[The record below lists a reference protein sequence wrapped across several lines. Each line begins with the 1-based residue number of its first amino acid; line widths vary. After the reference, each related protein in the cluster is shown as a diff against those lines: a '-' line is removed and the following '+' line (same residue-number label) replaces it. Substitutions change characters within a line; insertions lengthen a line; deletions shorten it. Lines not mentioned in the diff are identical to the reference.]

1 MGALIGRMQ
10 TAMDRSAAT
19 PWPHVARPPL
29 ASRALVLATLLSL
42 ALAAALLGLG
52 AARPAAPSRP
62 GSGSL
67 RAGGLASLP
76 LLARGPIS
84 AALGAEGRA
93 YRVASS
99 SAGLQAANPAQHLRA
114 RFARA
119 GVSISSGALHERL
132 RLGAIGHGDTLTAV
146 GAPAPTARANR
157 VAYAGHGLS
166 EWYANG
172 PLGLE
177 QGFTV
182 ARAPAGHRTGPLTLS
197 IALAGNA
204 HAALTAGGESITL
217 SGPGAASL
225 RYGALA
231 VTDAGGR
238 VLHSWLGL
246 DAGRLLL
253 RVDDAGARYPLRIDP
268 LIEQAKLEAGM
279 VGEGHFGRSVALSAN
294 GNTALLGTT
303 RESEFG
309 AAWVFTR
316 SGSTWTEQARLE
328 GVKGEGPGAYF
339 GRGVA
344 LSGDGNT
351 ALIGD
356 PGSKESAGD
365 AWVYTRSGSTWT
377 RRAKLTG
384 SGEIGAGSFG
394 ERVALSGDGS
404 TALIGGFSDNNHAG
418 AAWVFTGS
426 GSSWTQQGT
435 KLTGEGEI
443 GRGEFGRSV
452 ALSGDGSTAL
462 IGGDENS
469 TQAGAAWVFTRSGA
483 TWTQQAELQGEGE
496 AGKGE
501 FGTSVALSAD
511 AGTALV
517 GGARDDGGIGAAW
530 VFARSGS
537 TWTQQGDKLTGGGEE
552 GGEGTFGTSVALS
565 SEGNVALVG
574 APDDDNLGA
583 AWMFARSGGVW
594 SQEGPKLTGGE
605 ESGPSAFG
613 LSVALS
619 SEGNTAL
626 IGGLAASGGVG
637 VAAWVF
643 APPGPTVASIQP
655 AEGPLTGGTEVR
667 ITGTHFTNSS
677 TVSFGSTEATA
688 VHVESPT
695 QITATSPAAAAA
707 GTVDVT
713 VTTPGGI
720 TATGP
725 ADRFTYDP
733 VPSVTALDPD
743 EGPQTGGTSVAITGT
758 GFTSTS
764 TVDFGASEATGVEFE
779 SPTSMTATAPAG
791 SGEVHVTVKSAGGTS
806 AEDAASLF
814 VYDPVPSLGKIEPGE
829 GPAGGGTGVTITG
842 TGFTDAASVSFGS
855 KVSGAVKVSSPTSLT
870 ATAPP
875 APPGPPEPVTVD
887 VRVSTAGG
895 TSATSKADQFLYQPL
910 PWVGSVEPGEGPAAG
925 GTPVTIT
932 GERFTPGSK
941 VSFGSSPATGVKF
954 NSSTS
959 ITATSPA
966 GSGKVS
972 VRVTTTGGT
981 SPKREGAEFTYT
993 PPTMLLTGT
1002 GSPGGA
1008 GAGTGILPFLAVV
1021 LPPPQLGI
1029 SGNLAPVSGT
1039 VRVRLPGTTTWVLL
1053 STLRQVPFGTVIDA
1067 TNGTVSVTTA
1077 GPHGGTQTGEFFGG
1091 EFVLTQGAKGTVV
1104 ATLTG
1109 GSYAVCP
1116 TARERGH
1123 VARASSTHSSGKH
1136 AVRKL
1141 WANAHGSFSTKGTYA
1156 AGAVQGTEW
1165 LTEDLCDGTLIK
1177 VTRDK
1182 VKVTNLI
1189 NHHTVEVTTGHSYFV
1204 KIS

>member
-10 TAMDRSAAT
+10 TAMNRSAAA
-19 PWPHVARPPL
+19 PWPRVARPAL
-29 ASRALVLATLLSL
+29 ASPVLALATLLSL
-42 ALAAALLGLG
+42 VLAAALLGLG
-52 AARPAAPSRP
+52 GARPAALSRP
-62 GSGSL
+62 GSGHP

-84 AALGAEGRA
+84 AALGAEGGA

-119 GVSISSGALHERL
+119 GVSVSSGALHERL
-132 RLGAIGHGDTLTAV
+132 RLGAIGYGDTLTAV
-146 GAPAPTARANR
+146 GARAPIARANR
-157 VAYAGHGLS
+157 VAYARHGLS

-177 QGFTV
+177 QGFTL
-182 ARAPAGHRTGPLTLS
+182 ARAPTAHRTGPLTLS

-204 HAALTAGGESITL
+204 HAALAVGGESITL
-217 SGPGAASL
+217 SRPGAASL

-231 VTDAGGR
+231 ATDAGGR
-238 VLHSWLGL
+238 ALHSWLEL

-279 VGEGHFGRSVALSAN
+279 VGEGHFGRSVALSAS
-294 GNTALLGTT
+294 GNTALLGAT
-303 RESEFG
+303 RESPLG
-309 AAWVFTR
+309 AALVFTR

-328 GVKGEGPGAYF
+328 GVKGEGPGDYF

-356 PGSKESAGD
+356 PGSEESAGA

-377 RRAKLTG
+377 RRVKLTG
-384 SGEIGAGSFG
+384 SGETGAGQFG

-426 GSSWTQQGT
+426 GSSWSQQGS
-435 KLTGEGEI
+435 KLTGEGEV

-462 IGGDENS
+462 IGGPENA

-483 TWTQQAELQGEGE
+483 TWTQQAEMQGEGE
-496 AGKGE
+496 FGKGE
-501 FGTSVALSAD
+501 LGTSVALSAD

-517 GGARDDGGIGAAW
+517 GGAQDDGGTGAAW

-537 TWTQQGDKLTGGGEE
+537 TWAQQGAKLTGGGEE
-552 GGEGTFGTSVALS
+552 SGEGTFGTSVALS
-565 SEGNVALVG
+565 SEGGIALVG
-574 APDDDNLGA
+574 APHDDDDLGA
-583 AWMFARSGGVW
+583 AWMFTRSGGVW
-594 SQEGPKLTGGE
+594 SHEGPKLTGGE

-613 LSVALS
+613 LSAALS

-626 IGGLAASGGVG
+626 IGDLAANGGVG
-637 VAAWVF
+637 AAWVF
-643 APPGPTVASIQP
+643 ASPGPTLASIQP

-667 ITGTHFTNSS
+667 ITGTNFTNSS
-677 TVSFGSTEATA
+677 TVGFGSTEATA

-695 QITATSPAAAAA
+695 QITATSPAESA

-720 TATGP
+720 TAKGP
-725 ADRFTYDP
+725 ADYFTYDP
-733 VPSVTALDPD
+733 VPSVTALEPD
-743 EGPQTGGTSVAITGT
+743 EGPQTGGTSVVITGT
-758 GFTSTS
+758 GFTSAS
-764 TVDFGASEATGVEFE
+764 TVDFGSTEATGVKFE

-791 SGEVHVTVKSAGGTS
+791 SGAVYVTVKSAGGTS
-806 AEDAASLF
+806 SDGQASQF
-814 VYDPVPSLGKIEPGE
+814 VYDPVPSLGKIEP
-829 GPAGGGTGVTITG
+829 
-842 TGFTDAASVSFGS
+842 D
-855 KVSGAVKVSSPTSLT
+855 
-870 ATAPP
+870 
-875 APPGPPEPVTVD
+875 
-887 VRVSTAGG
+887 
-895 TSATSKADQFLYQPL
+895 
-910 PWVGSVEPGEGPAAG
+910 EGPAAG

-932 GERFTPGSK
+932 GEHFTAGSK
-941 VSFGSSPATGVKF
+941 VSFGSSPATGVKV

-959 ITATSPA
+959 ITATSPP
-966 GSGKVS
+966 GSGKVFVS
-972 VRVTTTGGT
+972 VTTPGGT
-981 SPKREGAEFTYT
+981 SPTREGAEFTYT
-993 PPTMLLTGT
+993 PPTMLLIG

-1008 GAGTGILPFLAVV
+1008 GAGAGTGVLPFFTAV

-1029 SGNLAPVSGT
+1029 NGNLAPVSGT

-1053 STLRQVPFGTVIDA
+1053 STLRQVPFGSIIDA

-1077 GPHGGTQTGEFFGG
+1077 GPHGGTQTGEFFDG

-1109 GSYAVCP
+1109 GGYAACP